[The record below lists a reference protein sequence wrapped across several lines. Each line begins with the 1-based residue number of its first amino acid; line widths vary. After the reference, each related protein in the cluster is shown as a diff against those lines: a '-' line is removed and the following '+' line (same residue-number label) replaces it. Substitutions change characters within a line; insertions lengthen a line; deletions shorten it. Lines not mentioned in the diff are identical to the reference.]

1 MAPDRS
7 STRAGTD
14 GPGRRLVGAA
24 LALAVLSGC
33 TAPDAPP
40 PPSPPTTQAP
50 LVVGDG
56 RTVTSL
62 SLGGAPTDAVLRRV
76 EAALP
81 EATRRVERF
90 WGTDWS
96 HEIVV
101 VATGSDADFAAAAP
115 GAPSDMAAV
124 AVADTVDPD
133 AATADGQR
141 IVLGPG
147 AVRMSDHALRI
158 VLAHELFHYAAR
170 ARTAVDAPRWLTEGV
185 ADHVARSEPV
195 PADLPAPAAL
205 PSDADFDTDGTTLST
220 AYDHAWLFARFVADR
235 WGESALRDLYTAA
248 AGPGHR
254 GVDTALREVTG
265 LEPVVLLDQWRAWL
279 AARPR
284 HR

>member
-7 STRAGTD
+7 STPAGTD
-14 GPGRRLVGAA
+14 SPGRRLVGAA
-24 LALAVLSGC
+24 LALLVLSGC
-33 TAPDAPP
+33 AAPDTAAPAPP
-40 PPSPPTTQAP
+40 SASQAL

-62 SLGGAPTDAVLRRV
+62 SLGGAPTDALLRRV

-81 EATRRVERF
+81 EATERVERF
-90 WGTDWS
+90 WGTDWA

-101 VATGSDADFAAAAP
+101 VATGSDADFATAAP
-115 GAPSDMAAV
+115 GAPPDMAAV

-133 AATADGQR
+133 TGTADGQR

-147 AVRMSDHALRI
+147 AVRMSAQALRI

-170 ARTAVDAPRWLTEGV
+170 ARTALDAPRWLTEGT

-195 PADLPAPAAL
+195 PADLPAPVAL
-205 PSDADFDTDGTTLST
+205 PDDADFDTDGTTLST

-235 WGESALRDLYTAA
+235 WGEPALRDLYTAA

-254 GVDTALREVTG
+254 DTDRALREVTG
-265 LEPVVLLDQWRAWL
+265 LEPAVLLDQWRAWL
-279 AARPR
+279 AAQPR